1 MDNSD
6 FKKHGHEVLDW
17 MADYFKK
24 VESYPVKSA
33 VRPKDI
39 YKQIPETAPTE
50 GESFETIFD
59 DFKKI
64 IMPGI
69 THWNHPSFFAFF
81 PANNSYPSILGEMI
95 MSTLAAQC
103 MVWETSPAATELEE
117 RVMEWLGQM
126 IGLPDYFTG
135 VIQDAA
141 STSTI
146 CSLLTAREKI
156 SQYQINRSGYPSDTR
171 FTTYASTEAHSCV
184 EKGIKIIG
192 LGKESLR
199 KIAVD
204 QQFAMKP
211 EALEEAISED
221 IKKGFIPL
229 CVVAVLGTT
238 SSTAIDPLK
247 EIGAVCEKYKVWL
260 HVDAA
265 MAGTALVLPEKRWMI
280 EGIEKVDTFVFNPHK
295 WMFLNADCTA
305 YFVKDK
311 EALIRT
317 FEILPEYLKTK
328 EDAQVNNYRDWG
340 IQLGRRFRALK
351 LWFVLR
357 SFGLEGLRERIRF
370 HIELGQYFAD
380 KVKASDEFEI
390 LAPVPI
396 NNVCFRYKP
405 KNVDDPEALNQLN
418 ITLLENLNMTGKVY
432 LSHTKLNDVYTI
444 RMCVGQTEV
453 EKRHV
458 DAAWDLIVQEA
469 GKLTRS
475 HLKKAK

>member
-1 MDNSD
+1 MNNSE
-6 FKKHGHEVLDW
+6 FKKHAHEVLDW
-17 MADYFKK
+17 MVDYFKN
-24 VESYPVKSA
+24 VESYPVKPQ
-33 VRPKDI
+33 VKPKDF
-39 YKQIPETAPTE
+39 YKQIPATAPTE
-50 GESFETIFD
+50 GEPFETIFD

-69 THWNHPSFFAFF
+69 THWNHPSFFAYF
-81 PANNSYPSILGEMI
+81 PANTSYPSILAEMI
-95 MSTLAAQC
+95 MGTLALQC

-117 RVMEWLGQM
+117 RVMEWLREV
-126 IGLPDYFTG
+126 IGLPDTFTG

-146 CSLLTAREKI
+146 CSLLTAREKL
-156 SQYQINRSGYPSDTR
+156 SQYQINNSGYPSDLK
-171 FTTYASTEAHSCV
+171 FTTYASIEAHSSV

-199 KIAVD
+199 KIPVD
-204 QQFAMKP
+204 DQFAMIP
-211 EALEEAISED
+211 DALEEAILKD
-221 IKKGFIPL
+221 IKEGFKPL

-247 EIGAVCEKYKVWL
+247 EIGEICEKYEVWL

-295 WMFLNADCTA
+295 WMFTNADCTA

-317 FEILPEYLKTK
+317 FEIMPEYLKTK
-328 EDAQVNNYRDWG
+328 EDARVNNYRDWG

-357 SFGLEGLRERIRF
+357 TYGIEGLQEKIRF
-370 HIELGQYFAD
+370 HIELGEYFAD
-380 KVKASDEFEI
+380 KVKASDKFEI
-390 LAPVPI
+390 LAPVPM

-405 KNVDDPEALNQLN
+405 KDVDDPETLDQLN
-418 ITLLENLNMTGKVY
+418 ITLLENLNKTGKVY
-432 LSHTKLNDVYTI
+432 LSHTKLKDVYTL
-444 RMCVGQTEV
+444 RFCVGQTEV

-469 GKLTRS
+469 EKINRV
-475 HLKKAK
+475 HH

>member
-1 MDNSD
+1 
-6 FKKHGHEVLDW
+6 
-17 MADYFKK
+17 
-24 VESYPVKSA
+24 
-33 VRPKDI
+33 
-39 YKQIPETAPTE
+39 
-50 GESFETIFD
+50 
-59 DFKKI
+59 
-64 IMPGI
+64 
-69 THWNHPSFFAFF
+69 
-81 PANNSYPSILGEMI
+81 
-95 MSTLAAQC
+95 
-103 MVWETSPAATELEE
+103 
-117 RVMEWLGQM
+117 
-126 IGLPDYFTG
+126 
-135 VIQDAA
+135 
-141 STSTI
+141 
-146 CSLLTAREKI
+146 
-156 SQYQINRSGYPSDTR
+156 
-171 FTTYASTEAHSCV
+171 
-184 EKGIKIIG
+184 
-192 LGKESLR
+192 
-199 KIAVD
+199 
-204 QQFAMKP
+204 
-211 EALEEAISED
+211 
-221 IKKGFIPL
+221 
-229 CVVAVLGTT
+229 VAVLGTT

-247 EIGAVCEKYKVWL
+247 QIGDVCEKYNVWL

-295 WMFLNADCTA
+295 WMFTNADCTA

-458 DAAWDLIVQEA
+458 DAAWDLIVREA
-469 GKLTRS
+469 GKLTS
-475 HLKKAK
+475 VHP

>member
-1 MDNSD
+1 MDNND

-17 MADYFKK
+17 MADYFKN
-24 VESYPVKSA
+24 VESYPVKSP
-33 VRPKDI
+33 VRPQDI
-39 YKQIPETAPTE
+39 YKQIPDTAPTE

-69 THWNHPSFFAFF
+69 THWNHPSFLAFF

-95 MSTLAAQC
+95 TATLGVQC
-103 MVWETSPAATELEE
+103 MVWETSPAATELEQ
-117 RVMEWLGQM
+117 RVMEWLGNI
-126 IGLPDYFTG
+126 IGLPGYFSG

-156 SQYQINRSGYPSDTR
+156 SQYHINRSGYPSDTR
-171 FTTYASTEAHSCV
+171 FTTYASTEAHSSV

-204 QQFAMKP
+204 QQYAMIP
-211 EALEEAISED
+211 DALEEAISED
-221 IKKGFIPL
+221 IKKGLTPL

-247 EIGAVCEKYKVWL
+247 EIGEVCEKYKVWL

-295 WMFLNADCTA
+295 WMFTNADCTA

-328 EDAQVNNYRDWG
+328 EDEQVNNYRDWG
-340 IQLGRRFRALK
+340 IQLGKRFRALK

-357 SFGLEGLRERIRF
+357 SFGLEGLRGKIRF
-370 HIELGQYFAD
+370 HIELGKYFAD

-432 LSHTKLNDVYTI
+432 LSHTKLNDIYTI

-458 DAAWDLIVQEA
+458 DAAWDLIVREA
-469 GKLTRS
+469 GKLTS
-475 HLKKAK
+475 VHP

>member
-6 FKKHGHEVLDW
+6 FKKHAHEVLDW
-17 MADYFKK
+17 MADYFKN
-24 VESYPVKSA
+24 VESYPVKSQLK
-33 VRPKDI
+33 PEDI
-39 YKQIPETAPTE
+39 YKQIPATAPTE

-69 THWNHPSFFAFF
+69 THWNHPSFFAYF
-81 PANNSYPSILGEMI
+81 PANNSYPSILGDMI
-95 MSTLAAQC
+95 MATLATQC
-103 MVWETSPAATELEE
+103 MVWETSPAAAELEE
-117 RVMEWLGQM
+117 RVMEWLGNL
-126 IGLPDYFTG
+126 IGLPGTFTG

-156 SQYQINRSGYPSDTR
+156 SHYQINNSGYPPDTR
-171 FTTYASTEAHSCV
+171 FTTYASMEAHSSV

-192 LGKESLR
+192 LGRESLR
-199 KIAVD
+199 KIPVD
-204 QQFAMKP
+204 DQFAMRSD
-211 EALEEAISED
+211 ALEEAISND
-221 IKKGFIPL
+221 IKEGLKPL

-247 EIGAVCEKYKVWL
+247 QIGDVCEKYNVWL

-295 WMFLNADCTA
+295 WMFTNADCTA

-458 DAAWDLIVQEA
+458 DAAWDLIVREA
-469 GKLTRS
+469 GKLTS
-475 HLKKAK
+475 VHP